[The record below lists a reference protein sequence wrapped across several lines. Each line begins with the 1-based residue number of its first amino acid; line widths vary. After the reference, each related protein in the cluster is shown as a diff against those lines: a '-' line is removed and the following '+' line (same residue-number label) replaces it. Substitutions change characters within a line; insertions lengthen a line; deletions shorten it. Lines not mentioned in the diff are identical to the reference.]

1 MAFRFRGSCCDCGHM
16 WDGLWRVFECGRVD
30 IQRPE
35 TYRCYIC
42 PKCFVHLYVPRQLS
56 RAAYL
61 RWVYENATE
70 VSRSP
75 LLFQACE
82 LGVRVLEQ
90 SLAVIAR
97 SPLLFEACER
107 VARIVAGASSRY
119 LPVSIDIGS
128 MSCAD
133 CCDPM
138 RVGDIATNPLI
149 CPRCESRSA
158 RSLGDHDPEAVFV
171 DYRPLDD
178 ELVRGVIL
186 HLERLAG
193 HTSVSRSERP
203 LAIKSA
209 HDLISAGAQLADPL
223 WDFDLD
229 GELEPTSGLER
240 DLIPGTVDNEFQP
253 VGRYGAQTE

>member
-1 MAFRFRGSCCDCGHM
+1 MAFRFRGSCPDCGHE
-16 WDGLWRVFECGRVD
+16 WDGLCRGFECGQVD
-30 IQRPE
+30 FPRPE
-35 TYRCYIC
+35 GYRCYVC

-70 VSRSP
+70 LNRSP
-75 LLFQACE
+75 LCFQACE
-82 LGVRVLEQ
+82 LGVMVDEQ
-90 SLAVIAR
+90 SLSVIAR

-107 VARIVAGASSRY
+107 VAGILAGASSRY
-119 LPVSIDIGS
+119 VPVSIDIGAIT
-128 MSCAD
+128 CAD

-138 RVGDIATNPLI
+138 LVGDIETNPLI
-149 CPRCESRSA
+149 CPHCESRSA
-158 RSLGDHDPEAVFV
+158 RSLGDHYPEVVLV
-171 DYRPLDD
+171 DYRPLDG

-193 HTSVSRSERP
+193 HSSISRSERP
-203 LAIKSA
+203 LAIKSG
-209 HDLISAGAQLADPL
+209 HDLIATGAQLANPL

-240 DLIPGTVDNEFQP
+240 DLIPGTIDDEFQP
-253 VGRYGAQTE
+253 VGRYGPQTE